1 MLLPDNRPE
10 FKMALQR
17 DLIIRSSKYVEEYM
31 DQFDGS
37 HDFSHI
43 RRVLGTAHQIYSQ
56 ITKASTGNS
65 PNNGKHPLDLA
76 VITLCALLHDVG
88 DRKYL
93 KEGENQ
99 KTLVRDMLLSFG
111 ADIELAMKVQTICL
125 AVSYSEEKK
134 DPAYVQ
140 DLIAKYPELAVVQD
154 ADRLD
159 AIGAVGIGRVF
170 TYGGAKTTRG
180 MEGSIEMTEI
190 KLFELERMMKTGPGR
205 EIARERTERLRIFR
219 GWWDEEA
226 ETGSLGS
233 KVLASAES

>member
-76 VITLCALLHDVG
+76 VITLCALLHDIG

-99 KTLVRDMLLSFG
+99 KTLVQDLLLSFG
-111 ADIELAMKVQTICL
+111 AGIELAMKVQTICL

>member
-1 MLLPDNRPE
+1 
-10 FKMALQR
+10 MALQR
-17 DLIIRSSKYVEEYM
+17 DLINKVSKYVEKYM
-31 DQFDGS
+31 NQFDGS

-43 RRVLGTAHQIYSQ
+43 RRVIGTSHQIYSQ
-56 ITKASTGNS
+56 ITKTSVENS
-65 PNNGKHPLDLA
+65 LNNTKQPLELE

-99 KTLVRDMLLSFG
+99 KTLVQDLLLSFG
-111 ADIELAMKVQTICL
+111 ANIGLAMKVQTICL

-180 MEGSIEMTEI
+180 MEGSIEMTET
-190 KLFELERMMKTGPGR
+190 KLFELERIMKTAPGR
-205 EIARERTERLRIFR
+205 DIARERTERLRIFR
-219 GWWDEEA
+219 GWWDEEV
-226 ETGSLGS
+226 ENGSLGS

>member
-1 MLLPDNRPE
+1 
-10 FKMALQR
+10 MALQR
-17 DLIIRSSKYVEEYM
+17 ELINKASKYVEEYM
-31 DQFDGS
+31 NQFDGS

-43 RRVLGTAHQIYSQ
+43 RRVLGTSHQIYSQ
-56 ITKASTGNS
+56 IPKTSVEDS
-65 PNNGKHPLDLA
+65 LNNAKQPLDLE

-99 KTLVRDMLLSFG
+99 KTLVQDLLLSFG
-111 ADIELAMKVQTICL
+111 AEAELAKKVQTICL

-170 TYGGAKTTRG
+170 TYGGARTTRG
-180 MEGSIEMTEI
+180 MEGSIDMTEI
-190 KLFELERMMKTGPGR
+190 KLFELKGMMKTGPGR

-219 GWWDEEA
+219 GWWDEEV

-233 KVLASAES
+233 KILISAES